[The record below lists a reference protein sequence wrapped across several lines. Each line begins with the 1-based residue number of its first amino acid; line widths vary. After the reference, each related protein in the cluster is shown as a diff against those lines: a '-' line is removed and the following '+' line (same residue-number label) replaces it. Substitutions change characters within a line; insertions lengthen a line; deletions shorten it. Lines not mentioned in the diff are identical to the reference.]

1 MNKMLVAKVVLDKAA
16 SPTCP
21 SEDRRISLLLYD
33 TSNDKRDVA
42 ISDVLADEGLAKYSE
57 K

>member
-16 SPTCP
+16 GPTCP

-33 TSNDKRDVA
+33 TSNDKRDVT
-42 ISDVLADEGLAKYSE
+42 ISDVLVDEGLAKYSE